1 MRTWMCI
8 NYLYSIHVLMKLVCA
23 YARSQIKYEFVA
35 CGALGIQGQMDL
47 CTLSKRGKYQWLSRK
62 RRKSTQVVMFLR
74 SPELCDAPDGE
85 GETARQCNAQCFS
98 HTSWLRNLH
107 RRVHPVWMLQMI
119 VREWYYITISPL
131 ACIYGR
137 MNMASFQFTGKLIIG
152 LIHRVGVQCNNASLK
167 HCVPTSLHGI
177 HKSYHLF
184 IYPVDRCWEDQ

>member
-74 SPELCDAPDGE
+74 SPELCDVPDGE

-137 MNMASFQFTGKLIIG
+137 MNTGWNHGFIPVHWKT
-152 LIHRVGVQCNNASLK
+152 NNRLDTQGGCAKDQRESHTLRS
-167 HCVPTSLHGI
+167 H
-177 HKSYHLF
+177 F
-184 IYPVDRCWEDQ
+184 IAWNW